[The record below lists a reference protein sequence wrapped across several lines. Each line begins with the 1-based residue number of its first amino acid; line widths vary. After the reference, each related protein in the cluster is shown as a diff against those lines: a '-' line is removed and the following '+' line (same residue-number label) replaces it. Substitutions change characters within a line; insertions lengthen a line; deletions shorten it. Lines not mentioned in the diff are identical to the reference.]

1 MKDTERVR
9 RMLLDVVDDCKE
21 TPPEQMRIQLLA
33 AGWTPVNQSVWRHP
47 DGTLRI
53 GPYGAWKQMCAEIR
67 EVKA

>member
-33 AGWTPVNQSVWRHP
+33 AGWTPVNQSVGVILMERSMLDPMEH
-47 DGTLRI
+47 GRKCVRRFA
-53 GPYGAWKQMCAEIR
+53 GVG
-67 EVKA
+67 V

>member
-47 DGTLRI
+47 DGTLHI
-53 GPYGAWKQMCAEIR
+53 GPYGAWKKMCAEIR
-67 EVKA
+67 GVKA